1 MAGKTFKPTLSV
13 NVFFWLLPLMMVL
26 SFAVLSCGDDDESGS
41 LVGIVYDEAGKGDK
55 SFNDSAYEGIKRAQ
69 EELGAVVS
77 EETTDGTESHREE
90 LIRSLAADNDLVIA
104 VGFLFENSIKKVAA
118 EYPDTNFAGVDIQQ
132 GNDPPANFA
141 SLLFNEAEGSFL
153 VGVAAALTTKTDKVG
168 FIGGLCAT
176 PDKLIEKFEA
186 GFIAGVKTVNP
197 DIAVETE
204 YLTGFRD
211 IAGGKRVA
219 LRMFGEDADV
229 VFHAAGTSGLGL
241 FDAAKEHSDA
251 EGTEV
256 WAIGVDSD
264 QYQTAH
270 ESVREYILTSM
281 LKRVD
286 VAVYNIIEAQKN
298 GEFSGGPVDHNLS
311 NGGVG
316 YSTSGGFVDEIKD
329 QLEDYKARIISGEIN
344 VPTAPEKGCGMPQT
358 Y

>member
-1 MAGKTFKPTLSV
+1 
-13 NVFFWLLPLMMVL
+13 
-26 SFAVLSCGDDDESGS
+26 
-41 LVGIVYDEAGKGDK
+41 
-55 SFNDSAYEGIKRAQ
+55 
-69 EELGAVVS
+69 
-77 EETTDGTESHREE
+77 
-90 LIRSLAADNDLVIA
+90 
-104 VGFLFENSIKKVAA
+104 
-118 EYPDTNFAGVDIQQ
+118 
-132 GNDPPANFA
+132 
-141 SLLFNEAEGSFL
+141 
-153 VGVAAALTTKTDKVG
+153 
-168 FIGGLCAT
+168 
-176 PDKLIEKFEA
+176 
-186 GFIAGVKTVNP
+186 
-197 DIAVETE
+197 
-204 YLTGFRD
+204 
-211 IAGGKRVA
+211 
-219 LRMFGEDADV
+219 MFGEDADV

-241 FDAAKEHSDA
+241 FDAAKEFSDA